1 MGTNQQITIQDTAG
15 HLMNLLVPDLA
26 GSPVNITLPAT
37 DAILGP
43 AYTLPTATNSVL
55 GGVKPDG
62 TSILN
67 TAGVISA
74 TAASVGAAA
83 TSHTQAVST
92 ISDST
97 TVGQNLVKLTNPGA
111 INFVKIAADNT
122 VSSETAANHL
132 TSLGA
137 TTVGGNLVK
146 LTNPGAITFPRF
158 NANNTVDALSA
169 ADFKTAIGASSGG
182 GDGAGGKYYTWLNF
196 GGFMGGP

>member
-1 MGTNQQITIQDTAG
+1 MGTNRQITIQDTAG

-37 DAILGP
+37 DATLGP

-83 TSHTQAVST
+83 TSHAQAVST

-97 TVGQNLVKLTNPGA
+97 TVGQNVVKLTNPGA
-111 INFVKIAADNT
+111 IAFLRINADNT
-122 VSSETAANHL
+122 VT
-132 TSLGA
+132 
-137 TTVGGNLVK
+137 
-146 LTNPGAITFPRF
+146 
-158 NANNTVDALSA
+158 ALSA
-169 ADFKTAIGASSGG
+169 ADFLIAIGAGTSSGSAS
-182 GDGAGGKYYTWLNF
+182 DYINWIF
-196 GGFMGGP
+196 DGGF